1 MKPAR
6 KSSNSSYL
14 SIRSKL
20 IAAVAMLLVASFMV
34 VSSSYAWFTLSTAPE
49 IKGIN
54 TAVGANGNLEIAL
67 YTGQTEIT
75 SAIGDSNNPATW
87 GNLIDLSAGGF
98 GLDLITLL
106 PARLNVNGDSVVAG
120 SPLQTPVYSADGRV
134 AQLKTGTLTGTY
146 SQSAGQFL
154 NEANAY
160 GVRGIGNAT
169 AMSQQ
174 QVDYRSAQTGA
185 ALSLA
190 NAKNYATQALNES
203 GSKLATI
210 AAQHATN
217 DAATDEG
224 PYDLT
229 AINIMLTK
237 LEAAIA
243 EMDKSVLYFI
253 KADFASEKGSME
265 TAAYNAAKAAYY
277 AETVTTEQLASWVT
291 AVGNT
296 ALTDAWEVR
305 TFVNNAVS
313 ASRTK
318 FNALDVEDTA
328 TGQVAGDGEVTN
340 ATWAETTATL
350 DGLVDLSTITI
361 NGFKTNEVKPNMSA
375 IVSDVTSGRGIY
387 VTLEAPTS
395 PSTTT
400 GDGVYCEMAK
410 LVGNFNVPILIEEL
424 AYGSLVVKDV
434 KATMKTAV
442 TNAPTINMVSA
453 FPTAPSSSSSSSSII
468 NDLYGYVIDLA
479 FRTNAKDSHLM
490 LQTTPE
496 NRIYS
501 GNEGVDT
508 MGGGSTMTFGTTTEF
523 GKEEIANLMK
533 AIRIV
538 FTENNKIIGVGAP
551 NGTEATQ
558 SGSNVTAPI
567 KLFDDTSYDIT
578 NDGRIVP
585 ASANGAL
592 TFKTTDSD
600 GASQL
605 TALTQ
610 NETHKISV
618 YVYLDGDHVT
628 NADVAATSLRSMTG
642 TMNLQFSSDANLV
655 PMDYSPLKNTS
666 VGGGSSGSA
675 DTTLSVTN
683 MPTAATVGTGL
694 TLPATDSNGT
704 SLTWAVVEA
713 GNTGATITNNVLTAT
728 AAGTV
733 TVKGTATSGVTEVMT
748 ITVGTAG

>member
-75 SAIGDSNNPATW
+75 STISDSNNPATW

-106 PARLNVNGDSVVAG
+106 PARLNVNGDSVVSG

-134 AQLKTGTLTGTY
+134 AELKTGTLTGTY

-154 NEANAY
+154 NEANKY
-160 GVRGIGNAT
+160 GVRAIGNAT

-174 QVDYRSAQTGA
+174 QVDFRSAQTGA

-203 GSKLATI
+203 GSGLATI

-217 DAATDEG
+217 DAAEDLG
-224 PYDLT
+224 PYDLS
-229 AINIMLTK
+229 AVNIMLTK
-237 LEAAIA
+237 LEAAI
-243 EMDKSVLYFI
+243 EELDKSVLYFV
-253 KADFASEKGSME
+253 KADFASEKGRME

-277 AETVTTEQLASWVT
+277 AEEITTEQLEDWVEEVNN
-291 AVGNT
+291 A
-296 ALTDAWEVR
+296 ALTEAWGVR

-313 ASRTK
+313 ASRAK
-318 FNALDVEDTA
+318 FDALDVADLAE
-328 TGQVAGDGEVTN
+328 GQEANTKDGKVTN
-340 ATWAETTATL
+340 ATWNQTTDAL
-350 DGLVDLSTITI
+350 NGLVDLSTITI
-361 NGFKTNEVKPNMSA
+361 NGFTTSQVKPNMSD
-375 IVSDVTSGRGIY
+375 IVADVTSGRGIY

-395 PSTTT
+395 SSSTT

-410 LVGNFNVPILIEEL
+410 LVGNFNVPILIKEL

-442 TNAPTINMVSA
+442 MNAPTINMVSA
-453 FPTAPSSSSSSSSII
+453 FPAAPSSSSSSSSII

-538 FTENNKIIGVGAP
+538 FTQNDKIIGVAAP
-551 NGTEATQ
+551 NGTEAELN
-558 SGSNVTAPI
+558 GSNVVAPI
-567 KLFDDTSYDIT
+567 KMFDPQSYTVKNNGEI
-578 NDGRIVP
+578 IP
-585 ASANGAL
+585 A
-592 TFKTTDSD
+592 TTDGPITFMTPNSD
-600 GASQL
+600 GASEL
-605 TALTQ
+605 VALTQ

-655 PMDYSPLKNTS
+655 PMDYSPLKNTTA
-666 VGGGSSGSA
+666 GGSSSNTPA
-675 DTTLSVTN
+675 ETTAET
-683 MPTAATVGTGL
+683 TAETQN
-694 TLPATDSNGT
+694 PATP
-704 SLTWAVVEA
+704 
-713 GNTGATITNNVLTAT
+713 
-728 AAGTV
+728 
-733 TVKGTATSGVTEVMT
+733 
-748 ITVGTAG
+748 

>member
-224 PYDLT
+224 PYDLS
-229 AINIMLTK
+229 AVKIMLDK
-237 LEAAIA
+237 LLAAVM
-243 EMDKSVLYFI
+243 ELDKAVLYFI
-253 KADFASEKGSME
+253 QADFASDNGSME
-265 TAAYNAAKAAYY
+265 TDAYNTAKQAYY
-277 AETVTTEQLASWVT
+277 NYNFGVITDSELNVELKTWVKNVDNSALSAAWYVRTYIYNAVMASLNRY
-291 AVGNT
+291 G
-296 ALTDAWEVR
+296 ALDTDGDDKVTDA
-305 TFVNNAVS
+305 
-313 ASRTK
+313 
-318 FNALDVEDTA
+318 
-328 TGQVAGDGEVTN
+328 
-340 ATWAETTATL
+340 TWTQTTATL

-361 NGFKTNEVKPNMSA
+361 NGFKTSEVKQHMSA

-387 VTLEAPTS
+387 VTLEKPTTS
-395 PSTTT
+395 SETT

-410 LVGNFNVPILIEEL
+410 LVGNFNVPIMIEEL

-501 GNEGVDT
+501 GNDGVDT
-508 MGGGSTMTFGTTTEF
+508 MGGGSSMTFGTTAEF
-523 GKEEIANLMK
+523 GKDQIANLMK

-538 FTENNKIIGVGAP
+538 FTENDKIIGIGAP
-551 NGTEATQ
+551 NGAEATE
-558 SGSNVTAPI
+558 SGSNITAPI

-666 VGGGSSGSA
+666 VGGGSSDAPAETSA
-675 DTTLSVTN
+675 ETTAQTE
-683 MPTAATVGTGL
+683 T
-694 TLPATDSNGT
+694 PA
-704 SLTWAVVEA
+704 V
-713 GNTGATITNNVLTAT
+713 
-728 AAGTV
+728 
-733 TVKGTATSGVTEVMT
+733 SG
-748 ITVGTAG
+748 

>member
-67 YTGQTEIT
+67 YRGTTVT
-75 SAIGDSNNPATW
+75 SGINNSNDYYTW

-98 GLDLITLL
+98 GLDMITLL
-106 PARLNVNGDSVVAG
+106 PARLNVNGDSVVSG

-134 AQLKTGTLTGTY
+134 ANLKTGTLTGTY
-146 SQSAGQFL
+146 DQSAGQFL
-154 NEANAY
+154 NAANQY

-174 QVDYRSAQTGA
+174 QVDFRSAQTGA

-203 GSKLATI
+203 GSSLATI
-210 AAQHATN
+210 ASQHATN
-217 DAATDEG
+217 DAAEDLG

-229 AINIMLTK
+229 AINTMLTK

-243 EMDKSVLYFI
+243 ELDKSVLYFV
-253 KADFASEKGSME
+253 KADFASEKGSMD
-265 TAAYNAAKAAYY
+265 ADAYNAAKAAYY
-277 AETVTTEQLASWVT
+277 AEDITTEQLAGWVN
-291 AVGNT
+291 AVGNE
-296 ALTDAWEVR
+296 ALTKAWAAR
-305 TFVNNAVS
+305 TFINNAVS

-318 FNALDVEDTA
+318 FNALDVEDTT
-328 TGQVAGDGEVTN
+328 TGQVAGDGKVTN
-340 ATWAETTATL
+340 ATWAQTTATL

-361 NGFKTNEVKPNMSA
+361 NDIPTNQLKAQIDKLVN
-375 IVSDVTSGRGIY
+375 DVLSGKGIY
-387 VTLEAPTS
+387 VTLTAPAS
-395 PSTTT
+395 PSSTT

-410 LVGNFNVPILIEEL
+410 LVGNFNVPIQIEEL
-424 AYGSLVVKDV
+424 SYGSVKATKV
-434 KATMKTAV
+434 NATMKTAV
-442 TNAPTINMVSA
+442 AGAPTIGLVAA

-523 GKEEIANLMK
+523 GLEEIAKLMK

-538 FTENNKIIGVGAP
+538 FTQNDKIIGVGAP
-551 NGTEATQ
+551 NGAEATQ

-567 KLFDDTSYDIT
+567 KLYDST
-578 NDGRIVP
+578 TYKFASDGRLEP
-585 ASANGAL
+585 ATENGEI
-592 TFKTTDSD
+592 TFKAPNSK
-600 GASQL
+600 GAAEL
-605 TALTQ
+605 AALTQ
-610 NETHKISV
+610 NQTQIISV

-655 PMDYSPLKNTS
+655 PMDYSPLKNTTA
-666 VGGGSSGSA
+666 GGGSSDA
-675 DTTLSVTN
+675 
-683 MPTAATVGTGL
+683 
-694 TLPATDSNGT
+694 PA
-704 SLTWAVVEA
+704 
-713 GNTGATITNNVLTAT
+713 
-728 AAGTV
+728 
-733 TVKGTATSGVTEVMT
+733 
-748 ITVGTAG
+748 